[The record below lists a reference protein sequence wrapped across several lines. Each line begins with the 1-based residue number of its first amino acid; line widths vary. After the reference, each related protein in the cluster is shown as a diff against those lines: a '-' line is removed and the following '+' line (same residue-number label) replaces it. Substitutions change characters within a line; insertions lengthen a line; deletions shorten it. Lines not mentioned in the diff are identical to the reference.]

1 VSDSAKLVF
10 DDQQI
15 TASSN
20 PLHKEKVMSLAKVFT
35 RAQLGVH
42 APLVEVEVHLC
53 GGLPAF
59 QLVGLPEAAVRES
72 KERVRSALINLGF
85 DFPQRRITVNLAPAD
100 LPKEGGRYDLAIAI
114 GILAASKQIPDDLL
128 SQWEF
133 IGELALSGGLRRVTG
148 VLPVAVGCQENKRK
162 LCLPKY
168 NQDEA
173 LLISAL
179 QIAPVE
185 NLLQV
190 CHLLCGQLPLFTPRA
205 VTNEEVSHSP
215 TLDLADVKG
224 QFQARRALEIAAAGG
239 HHLLMSGSPGSGK
252 SMLAARLASLLPE
265 LTEVERIES
274 AAVYSVAGI
283 DSSAICAGIR
293 PFRAPHHT
301 ASAVS
306 LVGGGSY
313 PQPGEISLAHNGV
326 LFLDEVVEFPRKVL
340 EVLREPLE
348 AGSIH
353 ISRAS
358 QKISFPACFQLVA
371 AMNPCPCGY
380 AEDASGRCRCST
392 DQVKRYQAKLS
403 GPLLDR
409 IDLHIQVNP
418 VPAEDLLSIAKM
430 TAAENSAQVAS
441 RVNLSV
447 QLQIDRQSC
456 RNAHLQGTQLQTVC
470 FLDRQLRE
478 LLVGAATKLQLSA
491 RACTRVLKVSRSI
504 ADLASSEQIQRKH
517 LLEALSYRRQE
528 SSGY

>member
-1 VSDSAKLVF
+1 
-10 DDQQI
+10 
-15 TASSN
+15 
-20 PLHKEKVMSLAKVFT
+20 MSLAKVFT
-35 RAQLGVH
+35 RAQLGVC

-100 LPKEGGRYDLAIAI
+100 LPKEGGRYDLAIAV
-114 GILAASKQIPDDLL
+114 GILAASKQVPDDLL
-128 SQWEF
+128 SEWEF
-133 IGELALSGGLRRVTG
+133 IGELALSGELRRVTG
-148 VLPVAVGCQENKRK
+148 VLPVAVGCQANRRK

-173 LLISAL
+173 LLIRAL
-179 QIAPVE
+179 EIAPAE

-190 CHLLCGQLPLFTPRA
+190 CHLLSGQLPLFTPA
-205 VTNEEVSHSP
+205 VATNDIREHLSR
-215 TLDLADVKG
+215 LDLADVKG
-224 QFQARRALEIAAAGG
+224 QFQAKRALEIAAAGG
-239 HHLLMSGSPGSGK
+239 HHILMSGSPGSGK
-252 SMLAARLASLLPE
+252 SMLAARLAGLLPE
-265 LTEVERIES
+265 LTEAERIES

-283 DSSAICAGIR
+283 ETSAICAGIR
-293 PFRAPHHT
+293 PFRSPHHT

-353 ISRAS
+353 ISRAA
-358 QKISFPACFQLVA
+358 QKIAFPARFQLVA

-380 AEDASGRCRCST
+380 ALDVSGRCRCSP
-392 DQVKRYQAKLS
+392 DQVKRYQAKMS

-430 TAAENSAQVAS
+430 TSGEHSAQVAK
-441 RVNLSV
+441 RVSLSA

-456 RNAHLQGTQLQTVC
+456 RNALLEGKQLQQVC
-470 FLDRQLRE
+470 FLDSQLRE
-478 LLVGAATKLQLSA
+478 LLVNAATKLQLSA

-504 ADLASSEQIQRKH
+504 ADLEQQRQIQRRH

-528 SSGY
+528 LASY

>member
-1 VSDSAKLVF
+1 
-10 DDQQI
+10 
-15 TASSN
+15 
-20 PLHKEKVMSLAKVFT
+20 MSLATVFT
-35 RAQLGVH
+35 RAQLGVC
-42 APLVEVEVHLC
+42 APLVEVEVHLS

-100 LPKEGGRYDLAIAI
+100 LPKEGGRYDLAIAV
-114 GILAASKQIPDDLL
+114 GILAASKQVPDDLL
-128 SQWEF
+128 SEWDF
-133 IGELALSGGLRRVTG
+133 IGELALSGELRRVTG
-148 VLPVAVGCQENKRK
+148 VLPVAVGCQANQRK

-173 LLISAL
+173 LLIRAL
-179 QIAPVE
+179 EIAPAE

-190 CHLLCGQLPLFTPRA
+190 CHLLCGQLPLFTPA
-205 VTNEEVSHSP
+205 AATNDIRQHLTS
-215 TLDLADVKG
+215 LDLADVKG
-224 QFQARRALEIAAAGG
+224 QFKAKRALEIAAAGG
-239 HHLLMSGSPGSGK
+239 HHILMSGSPGSGK
-252 SMLAARLASLLPE
+252 SMLAARLAGLLPE
-265 LTEVERIES
+265 LTEAERIES

-283 DSSAICAGIR
+283 ETSAICAGIR
-293 PFRAPHHT
+293 PFRSPHHT

-353 ISRAS
+353 ISRAA
-358 QKISFPACFQLVA
+358 QKIAFPARFQLVA

-380 AEDASGRCRCST
+380 ALDVSGRCRCSP
-392 DQVKRYQAKLS
+392 DQVKRYQAKMS

-418 VPAEDLLSIAKM
+418 VPAEDLLSIEKL
-430 TAAENSAQVAS
+430 TSGENSAQVAK
-441 RVNLSV
+441 RVSLSA

-456 RNAHLQGTQLQTVC
+456 RNALLEGKQLQQVC

-478 LLVGAATKLQLSA
+478 LLVNAANKLQLSA

-504 ADLASSEQIQRKH
+504 ADLEQERQIQRRH

-528 SSGY
+528 LTSY

>member
-1 VSDSAKLVF
+1 
-10 DDQQI
+10 
-15 TASSN
+15 
-20 PLHKEKVMSLAKVFT
+20 MSLARVFT
-35 RAQLGVH
+35 RAQLGVS
-42 APLVEVEVHLC
+42 APVVEVEVHLS

-100 LPKEGGRYDLAIAI
+100 LPKEGGRYDLAIAV

-133 IGELALSGGLRRVTG
+133 IGELALSGELRRVTG
-148 VLPVAVGCQENKRK
+148 VLPVAVGCQENQRK
-162 LCLPKY
+162 LCLPKC

-173 LLISAL
+173 LLISRL
-179 QIAPVE
+179 EIAPAE

-190 CHLLCGQLPLFTPRA
+190 CHLLCGQLPLPVQRSVA
-205 VTNEEVSHSP
+205 EGNP
-215 TLDLADVKG
+215 NGARILDLADVKG
-224 QFQARRALEIAAAGG
+224 QFHAKRALEIAAAGG

-274 AAVYSVAGI
+274 AAVYSVSGLET
-283 DSSAICAGIR
+283 STICAGIR
-293 PFRAPHHT
+293 PFRCPHHT

-353 ISRAS
+353 ISRAA
-358 QKISFPACFQLVA
+358 QKISFPARFQLVA

-380 AEDASGRCRCST
+380 AQDASGRCHCSPE
-392 DQVKRYQAKLS
+392 QVKRYQAKLS

-409 IDLHIQVNP
+409 IDLHIQVQP
-418 VPAEDLLSIAKM
+418 VAAEDLLDIAKM
-430 TAAENSAQVAS
+430 TGSENSAQVAS
-441 RVNLSV
+441 RVKHSV
-447 QLQIDRQSC
+447 QRQIARQSC
-456 RNAHLQGTQLQTVC
+456 RNSHLQGAQLQQVC
-470 FLDRQLRE
+470 FLERQLRE
-478 LLVGAATKLQLSA
+478 LLVRAATKLQLSA

-504 ADLASSEQIQRKH
+504 ADLEGCKQIQRKH

-528 SSGY
+528 LPSV